1 MPPDTVYNLLAIAVV
16 LCLALS
22 GPNLVGL
29 VFGGVDTT
37 RDDMYMKIAEKY
49 IAESRMS
56 DVRLLVT
63 DGDTGL
69 PISWSNVEYV
79 QTSHD
84 FVFTS
89 DRATYSDAAQQLART
104 LGVEYDEP
112 HFKWRE
118 IEPQKGVFDFSKSD
132 DAIGYFARRY
142 PEARMWAWIFGIVP
156 VDQSDYVPDRRF
168 DPPEWS
174 GWQKIT
180 TNATAF
186 EGYRAAVYDYVYNI
200 VSRYK
205 SIVHMWMTQN
215 EINYLT
221 RFTLYGNQTIPN
233 AKAGMLSQAVELDK
247 VTALA
252 IRHADPDA
260 TIVLGTS
267 TPQGESS
274 SKFVDPFDFAKACL
288 AGGVDFDAV
297 ALHVYPWNG
306 WSPADYYEYFEKL
319 ATLGKKIFPH
329 ETGYPASPP
338 TASAPNWGSWK
349 WNDFSE
355 DDQAK
360 WLNYTL
366 TLSFGSRNVIGYG
379 YLLFQDALTG
389 SAYDREGW
397 GLLKAD
403 GTPKKAYFAYQDAIR
418 GYTSRGN
425 GTTDASGAFEF
436 RAFAGNY
443 LLNIGAEGYQ
453 EKSTALHLG
462 EGQSDNFTVMLV
474 KLKSVATTV
483 ATPATA
489 TTTSAATPTVPQ
501 APIAYFVAGGMIAI
515 VVTAV
520 VVARQ
525 RKSRRRQSVS
535 VISPES

>member
-1 MPPDTVYNLLAIAVV
+1 LSKNLFATFVV

-22 GPNLVGL
+22 GPNLVSL
-29 VFGGVDTT
+29 VFGGVGTT

-63 DGDTGL
+63 DAETGL
-69 PISWSNVEYV
+69 PIPWSDVEYV

-84 FVFTS
+84 FVFTA
-89 DRATYSDAAQQLART
+89 DRGTYSDAALQLGRT
-104 LGVEYDEP
+104 LGVEYVEP

-118 IEPQKGVFDFSKSD
+118 IEPQKGVFDFGKSD
-132 DAIGYFARRY
+132 DAIGYFVRRY
-142 PEARMWAWIFGIVP
+142 PEARIWVWIFGIVP
-156 VDQSDYVPDRRF
+156 VDQSDYMSDRRF

-186 EGYRAAVYDYVYNI
+186 EGYKADVYDYVYNI

-233 AKAGMLSQAVELDK
+233 ARVGLLSQAVELDK
-247 VTALA
+247 ATALA

-260 TIVLGTS
+260 TILLGTS
-267 TPQGESS
+267 TAQGKSS

-288 AGGVDFDAV
+288 AGGVDFNAV
-297 ALHVYPWNG
+297 ALHVYPWNS
-306 WSPADYYEYFEKL
+306 WSPADYYDYFKKF
-319 ATLGKKIFPH
+319 ATVGKRVFSH
-329 ETGYPASPP
+329 ETGYPSSPP
-338 TASAPNWGSWK
+338 FASAPNWEEWK
-349 WNDFSE
+349 WNDVSE
-355 DDQAK
+355 DAQAK

-366 TLSFGSRNVIGYG
+366 ALSFGSSNVMGYG
-379 YLLFQDALTG
+379 YLQFQDAMTG
-389 SAYDREGW
+389 SAYEREGW
-397 GLLKAD
+397 GLLRAD
-403 GTPKKAYFAYQDAIR
+403 GTPKKAYFVYQDAIR
-418 GYTSRGN
+418 RYTSRGN
-425 GTTDASGAFEF
+425 GTTDAYGAFEF

-443 LLNIGAEGYQ
+443 SLNISAEGYQ

-462 EGQSDNFTVMLV
+462 EGQSSNFTVTLV
-474 KLKSVATTV
+474 KLKAITTTV
-483 ATPATA
+483 ATPATT
-489 TTTSAATPTVPQ
+489 TTTSAATPNVPQ
-501 APIAYFVAGGMIAI
+501 APIAYFAAGGMIVI
-515 VVTAV
+515 LVTAV

-525 RKSRRRQSVS
+525 RKSKRRQSVS
-535 VISPES
+535 VVSSEF